1 MQVHSR
7 VKLVTNSSS
16 ETYMFVKRDQMGV
29 DKLKEFINKV
39 LNAGG
44 SLQTADELF
53 DFELVPMYSYLDEE
67 RDWLESEGREI
78 PDYSMLKNYPDG
90 LHTLKVTPKAGA
102 EDLGKLLWEVFE
114 AEEIGNGN

>member
-16 ETYMFVKRDQMGV
+16 ETYMFVKNDQIGV

-53 DFELVPMYSYLDEE
+53 DFELVPINSYLDDE
-67 RDWLESEGREI
+67 RDWLESEGRE
-78 PDYSMLKNYPDG
+78 PDSWSMLRKYPNG
-90 LHTLKVTPKAGA
+90 IHTIKVTPKAGA
-102 EDLGKLLWEVFE
+102 EDLGKLLFEVFD
-114 AEEIGNGN
+114 AQEIGNGN